1 MAAKTK
7 KGSTFDI
14 MDIDYQKQFCNFV
27 PRNEK
32 GRIPGYLGVS
42 SALRQLTCD
51 DTQQV
56 VIRSIPSAVMGRLIR
71 AHFDILELCVS
82 RSSSRLLTLYLYFQS
97 CCKNIVFSFDVTI
110 ISAFSFHYFDLKSS

>member
-14 MDIDYQKQFCNFV
+14 LDIDYEKQICNFV

-56 VIRSIPSAVMGRLIR
+56 VIRSIPSAVMGRLIS
-71 AHFDILELCVS
+71 AHFDILEPCVS
-82 RSSSRLLTLYLYFQS
+82 RPSSRPQTLYFSFQS
-97 CCKNIVFSFDVTI
+97 CCQNIVFSFDVTI
-110 ISAFSFHYFDLKSS
+110 ISAFAFHYFDLKSS